1 MTKTPRVPSQGGL
14 LGVATLFCAVAAGA
28 GLAFDFVLRARDGFW
43 MGAQPA
49 GMAALGASA
58 AVFAV
63 LAARGARWLLA
74 RKSQPLTPAEQEEVS
89 DASAH
94 S

>member
-1 MTKTPRVPSQGGL
+1 MTKTPRAPSQGGL
-14 LGVATLFCAVAAGA
+14 LGVATLFCAVAAAA

-43 MGAQPA
+43 IGAQPG

-58 AVFAV
+58 AIFAV

-74 RKSQPLTPAEQEEVS
+74 RKSQPVTSAEHEEAQ
-89 DASAH
+89 DAGAH
-94 S
+94 P